1 MYYTKPLDVKVNLKV
16 CEGMSFNTREYFYLV
31 NDNYYHVLKKKRQI
45 DDPYNN
51 TQIESVIPHMQVLL
65 ECCCMLTEHSKWKNL
80 NHIFC
85 CKISFSI
92 DPHCQCICVG
102 NSIFYETMLLYR
114 HIMNRTRFNRR
125 GRHWITIWCSSVKL
139 HVVLRARFF
148 LTIRGRRGGDRIVVY
163 NYICNHWLSPLK
175 L

>member
-31 NDNYYHVLKKKRQI
+31 NANYYHVLKKKKTN
-45 DDPYNN
+45 DDPNNN

-85 CKISFSI
+85 CKVSFSI
-92 DPHCQCICVG
+92 DPHCQCLCVG
-102 NSIFYETMLLYR
+102 YSILYETMLLYR
-114 HIMNRTRFNRR
+114 HIMNQTRFKRR

-139 HVVLRARFF
+139 HVVLRTNVF
-148 LTIRGRRGGDRIVVY
+148 
-163 NYICNHWLSPLK
+163 
-175 L
+175 

>member
-1 MYYTKPLDVKVNLKV
+1 MYYTKPLDAKVNLKV

-31 NDNYYHVLKKKRQI
+31 NANYYHVLKKKRQI

-85 CKISFSI
+85 CKVSFS
-92 DPHCQCICVG
+92 G
-102 NSIFYETMLLYR
+102 YSILYETMLLYR
-114 HIMNRTRFNRR
+114 HIMNQTRFKRR

-139 HVVLRARFF
+139 HVVLRTNFF
-148 LTIRGRRGGDRIVVY
+148 
-163 NYICNHWLSPLK
+163 
-175 L
+175 